1 MCPADN
7 ETNGVK
13 IMSTNDKTKQRPSHE
28 LFVVQDNNG
37 KARWIKIG
45 AAWLNKD
52 KKGANLTF
60 ECMPLTGK
68 VVMREV
74 TEGQAETASDGAEN
88 GGQQ

>member
-13 IMSTNDKTKQRPSHE
+13 IMSTNDKAKQRPSHE
-28 LFVVQDNNG
+28 LFVVQEDNG
-37 KARWIKIG
+37 KTRWFKIG

-52 KKGANLTF
+52 KKGANLFF
-60 ECMPLTGK
+60 EALPLTGK

-74 TEGQAETASDGAEN
+74 TEKDATADGAEN